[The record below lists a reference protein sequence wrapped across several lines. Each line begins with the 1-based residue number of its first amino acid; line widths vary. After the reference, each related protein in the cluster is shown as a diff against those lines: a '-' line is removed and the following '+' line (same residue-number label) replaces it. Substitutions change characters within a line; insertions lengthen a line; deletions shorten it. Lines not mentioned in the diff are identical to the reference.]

1 MILGNGMAKK
11 PTKQRAIVQPS
22 GAQSV
27 TGEPP
32 YLTETD
38 AAARSTLSARTLQ
51 EYRKKGGGPPYLKV
65 GHRIVYRR
73 DDLDRW
79 MTGHAVSSQA
89 VPS

>member
-11 PTKQRAIVQPS
+11 PTKQRAIAQP
-22 GAQSV
+22 
-27 TGEPP
+27 TNGEPP

-79 MTGHAVSSQA
+79 MTGHVVNSQVA
-89 VPS
+89 S